1 MLTIFAVP
9 KPFRGHIGVIQ
20 RNAIRSWTLLRPAC
34 DIILMG
40 NEEGIAEIAAE
51 FGLQH
56 VPDVARNKFGTPLVS
71 DLFKQAQQLS
81 GRNLFCYVNSD
92 IILMSDLME
101 AIQRVANQK
110 SRFLLVGHRWNLDL
124 KEPLEFQSGWEE
136 RLRRRVAEDGTLAF
150 AYSIDFFAFPRAV
163 LGEIPAFAIGRPR
176 WDNWMLYRAR
186 SLRMPL
192 IDVTPVVV
200 AVHQNHDYAHHP
212 QGKDGVSHGDEA
224 VINEKLA
231 GGSVHWFTLDD
242 ANYLLMPEKLR
253 RKLDRA
259 HFLRE
264 CEKLPA
270 LYPWPPVTWI
280 ERAVIA
286 SRPLRS
292 RFGLTLGSLFHGG
305 ANSSER

>member
-9 KPFRGHIGVIQ
+9 KPFGGHIGIIQ

-34 DIILMG
+34 EIILMG

-56 VPDVARNKFGTPLVS
+56 VPDVARNSFGTPLVS
-71 DLFKQAQQLS
+71 DLFEKAQRIS
-81 GRNLFCYVNSD
+81 KHNLFCYVNSD
-92 IILMSDLME
+92 IVLMSDFTE
-101 AIQRVANQK
+101 AIQRVARQTT
-110 SRFLLVGHRWNLDL
+110 RFLLVGHRWNLDV
-124 KEPLEFQSGWEE
+124 KEPFDFGSGWEE
-136 RLRRRVAEDGTLAF
+136 QLRCRVREHGTLAF
-150 AYSIDFFAFPRAV
+150 AYSIDFFVFPRGV

-192 IDVTPVVV
+192 IDATPVMV

-231 GGSVHWFTLDD
+231 GGLVHWFTLDD
-242 ANYLLMPEKLR
+242 ANYLLTPEKLR
-253 RKLDRA
+253 RKRDRS
-259 HFLRE
+259 HFLRD
-264 CEKLPA
+264 CERLPA
-270 LYPWPPVTWI
+270 LYPWPPLTWI
-280 ERAVIA
+280 EKAVIA

-292 RFGLTLGSLFHGG
+292 RMGLTLGSLLNDGTK
-305 ANSSER
+305 